1 MDIRIA
7 GRYRLGRKIG
17 GGSFG
22 DIYIATDISSGDE
35 VAVKLEH
42 TKTKHPQ
49 LHVECKFYKV
59 GSPGSL
65 SRASSRSHSSQFVLF
80 LLAGYGEM
88 ILRVYIYPVIQRT
101 NTHLGISATKEIAS
115 YTRAVAFYPGFMLFR
130 EECSPFQHRLG
141 GGTRH
146 HMNVK
151 SGLKKNQVESG
162 VFSCFKHNHQS
173 YEKTTYTYM

>member
-65 SRASSRSHSSQFVLF
+65 SRASSRSHSS
-80 LLAGYGEM
+80 
-88 ILRVYIYPVIQRT
+88 
-101 NTHLGISATKEIAS
+101 
-115 YTRAVAFYPGFMLFR
+115 
-130 EECSPFQHRLG
+130 
-141 GGTRH
+141 
-146 HMNVK
+146 
-151 SGLKKNQVESG
+151 
-162 VFSCFKHNHQS
+162 
-173 YEKTTYTYM
+173 

>member
-59 GSPGSL
+59 GLPGSL
-65 SRASSRSHSSQFVLF
+65 SRGLPQDLIHPSLCYFCW
-80 LLAGYGEM
+80 
-88 ILRVYIYPVIQRT
+88 
-101 NTHLGISATKEIAS
+101 LG
-115 YTRAVAFYPGFMLFR
+115 M
-130 EECSPFQHRLG
+130 
-141 GGTRH
+141 
-146 HMNVK
+146 VK
-151 SGLKKNQVESG
+151 
-162 VFSCFKHNHQS
+162 
-173 YEKTTYTYM
+173 

>member
-59 GSPGSL
+59 CLPGSL

-101 NTHLGISATKEIAS
+101 NTHLG
-115 YTRAVAFYPGFMLFR
+115 
-130 EECSPFQHRLG
+130 
-141 GGTRH
+141 
-146 HMNVK
+146 N
-151 SGLKKNQVESG
+151 
-162 VFSCFKHNHQS
+162 
-173 YEKTTYTYM
+173 

>member
-1 MDIRIA
+1 MELKYLTKQDSTIEINIILAKECPDLGCIAGEMDIRIA

-59 GSPGSL
+59 SWRQEVYPEG
-65 SRASSRSHSSQFVLF
+65 F
-80 LLAGYGEM
+80 LKISF
-88 ILRVYIYPVIQRT
+88 ILVCVISV
-101 NTHLGISATKEIAS
+101 GW
-115 YTRAVAFYPGFMLFR
+115 VW
-130 EECSPFQHRLG
+130 
-141 GGTRH
+141 
-146 HMNVK
+146 
-151 SGLKKNQVESG
+151 
-162 VFSCFKHNHQS
+162 
-173 YEKTTYTYM
+173 